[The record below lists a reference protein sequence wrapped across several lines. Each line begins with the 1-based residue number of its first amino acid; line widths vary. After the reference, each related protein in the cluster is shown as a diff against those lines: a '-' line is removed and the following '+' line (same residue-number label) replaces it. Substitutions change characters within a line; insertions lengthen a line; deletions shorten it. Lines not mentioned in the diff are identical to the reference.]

1 MIVVFFGEMRI
12 DVLKKGLCWVGK
24 VFVLFRN
31 PRMSVDNMKQIKM
44 PIRHKGSGEKIGEI
58 TMMSD
63 IDDILF
69 AIEDEIDKKEI
80 HKGESVI

>member
-1 MIVVFFGEMRI
+1 
-12 DVLKKGLCWVGK
+12 
-24 VFVLFRN
+24 
-31 PRMSVDNMKQIKM
+31 MKEVKL
-44 PIRHKGSGEKIGEI
+44 PIRHKGSGKKIGEI

-80 HKGESVI
+80 HDRQRVKDIRDVLED